1 MRRVRLLISALI
13 LLAASVFGAAAAVT
27 TGTLPSNVRY
37 YLAPG
42 TTSKGY
48 ANFVLV
54 QKGIASADAA
64 RGNLLK
70 LEHFT
75 KKAPYE
81 FLASKGIG
89 YGPEG
94 YVSYP
99 DGNTVYNFREVPTF
113 DKSVTDS
120 TILLIFD
127 LVRSFQGDQ
136 AIVIAGDFNQAQI
149 ESKLN
154 LFSLTITPRRSSASK
169 KEYSWNPA
177 EGPAFIHTENNSS
190 RTAGISLSWTSPR
203 TPDDRLNSPQPLVS
217 HMYAAQLS
225 KV

>member
-1 MRRVRLLISALI
+1 MRRVRLYISALV
-13 LLAASVFGAAAAVT
+13 LFALSVFGASASVSI
-27 TGTLPSNVRY
+27 GTLPSNVRY

-81 FLASKGIG
+81 YLASKGIG

-99 DGNTVYNFREVPTF
+99 DGNTV
-113 DKSVTDS
+113 
-120 TILLIFD
+120 
-127 LVRSFQGDQ
+127 
-136 AIVIAGDFNQAQI
+136 
-149 ESKLN
+149 
-154 LFSLTITPRRSSASK
+154 
-169 KEYSWNPA
+169 
-177 EGPAFIHTENNSS
+177 
-190 RTAGISLSWTSPR
+190 
-203 TPDDRLNSPQPLVS
+203 
-217 HMYAAQLS
+217 
-225 KV
+225 